1 MNFERLVQ
9 RTAATLLMSM
19 ICLISLAQSRTVSG
33 VVLDSRGDPVIG
45 ANIRVVSDASI
56 GTITDLDGKF
66 SLAVPGTAKQLEI
79 SFIGMQTQTVS
90 IVAGQPVHVTLAED
104 AEILDEVVVI
114 GYQTVKRKDLT
125 GSVASVSGEQIAAM
139 PVANAA
145 QALQGKLAGV
155 NVTTQDGRPDAAV
168 SIRVRGGGSISQSND
183 PLVLIDGVSGSLSD
197 IPGDQIESIDVLKDA
212 SSTAIC
218 VCPFLLGCYNR
229 IIKPWA
235 KLFFRL
241 WWSLCGGHLF
251 NEGTPHND
259 ATFLRVSRWQTFLFI
274 IATQRKAV

>member
-1 MNFERLVQ
+1 M
-9 RTAATLLMSM
+9 
-19 ICLISLAQSRTVSG
+19 
-33 VVLDSRGDPVIG
+33 
-45 ANIRVVSDASI
+45 
-56 GTITDLDGKF
+56 
-66 SLAVPGTAKQLEI
+66 PGTAKQLEI

-212 SSTAIC
+212 SSTAIYGARGANG
-218 VCPFLLGCYNR
+218 VILVTTKGLKKDVLLSATMVMR
-229 IIKPWA
+229 SSIH
-235 KLFFRL
+235 RL
-241 WWSLCGGHLF
+241 SIWMRSILMTTWHIAGQVR
-251 NEGTPHND
+251 
-259 ATFLRVSRWQTFLFI
+259 LRLVVTAIWNHWRNCME
-274 IATQRKAV
+274 

>member
-1 MNFERLVQ
+1 M
-9 RTAATLLMSM
+9 
-19 ICLISLAQSRTVSG
+19 
-33 VVLDSRGDPVIG
+33 
-45 ANIRVVSDASI
+45 
-56 GTITDLDGKF
+56 
-66 SLAVPGTAKQLEI
+66 
-79 SFIGMQTQTVS
+79 
-90 IVAGQPVHVTLAED
+90 TLAED

-212 SSTAIC
+212 SSQRGLKKDVLLSATMVMRSSIHRLSIWMRSILMTTWHIAGQVRLRLVVTAIWNHWRNC
-218 VCPFLLGCYNR
+218 M
-229 IIKPWA
+229 
-235 KLFFRL
+235 
-241 WWSLCGGHLF
+241 
-251 NEGTPHND
+251 E
-259 ATFLRVSRWQTFLFI
+259 
-274 IATQRKAV
+274 

>member
-90 IVAGQPVHVTLAED
+90 IVAGAVGSCD
-104 AEILDEVVVI
+104 I
-114 GYQTVKRKDLT
+114 G
-125 GSVASVSGEQIAAM
+125 
-139 PVANAA
+139 
-145 QALQGKLAGV
+145 
-155 NVTTQDGRPDAAV
+155 
-168 SIRVRGGGSISQSND
+168 
-183 PLVLIDGVSGSLSD
+183 
-197 IPGDQIESIDVLKDA
+197 
-212 SSTAIC
+212 
-218 VCPFLLGCYNR
+218 
-229 IIKPWA
+229 
-235 KLFFRL
+235 
-241 WWSLCGGHLF
+241 
-251 NEGTPHND
+251 
-259 ATFLRVSRWQTFLFI
+259 
-274 IATQRKAV
+274 

>member
-1 MNFERLVQ
+1 MNLERLVQ

-212 SSTAIC
+212 SSTAIY
-218 VCPFLLGCYNR
+218 GAR
-229 IIKPWA
+229 A
-235 KLFFRL
+235 SEA
-241 WWSLCGGHLF
+241 SLYLH
-251 NEGTPHND
+251 
-259 ATFLRVSRWQTFLFI
+259 
-274 IATQRKAV
+274 

>member
-1 MNFERLVQ
+1 MAVPG
-9 RTAATLLMSM
+9 TARENLPSRSVIVPIEASLTTLILAPITGSPL
-19 ICLISLAQSRTVSG
+19 CLISLAQSRTVSG

-145 QALQGKLAGV
+145 QALQGKAS
-155 NVTTQDGRPDAAV
+155 VTP
-168 SIRVRGGGSISQSND
+168 
-183 PLVLIDGVSGSLSD
+183 
-197 IPGDQIESIDVLKDA
+197 
-212 SSTAIC
+212 STASTSC
-218 VCPFLLGCYNR
+218 RSASFKGFPFDITSYSVFSEW
-229 IIKPWA
+229 I
-235 KLFFRL
+235 
-241 WWSLCGGHLF
+241 
-251 NEGTPHND
+251 
-259 ATFLRVSRWQTFLFI
+259 
-274 IATQRKAV
+274 